1 MKTTMRAKARSTAMI
16 VALLGT
22 AIPALAA
29 SGTRHDNSGYA
40 VWVFLGICGLIL
52 LVQLLPVV
60 FMAFGL
66 VKGASTYEKETEETG
81 DVPATCTEKET
92 AS

>member
-1 MKTTMRAKARSTAMI
+1 MKTNTRVKVRITAA
-16 VALLGT
+16 VAAILGT
-22 AIPALAA
+22 AIPAFAA
-29 SGTRHDNSGYA
+29 SGTRQDNSGYA
-40 VWVFLGICGLIL
+40 VWVFLGICSLIL

-60 FMAFGL
+60 FMSFGL
-66 VKGASTYEKETEETG
+66 IKGASSYEKKTEETS

>member
-1 MKTTMRAKARSTAMI
+1 MKTKTRVKVRITA
-16 VALLGT
+16 AAATLLGT

-29 SGTRHDNSGYA
+29 SATRQDNSGYA
-40 VWVFLGICGLIL
+40 VWVFLGICSLIL

-60 FMAFGL
+60 FMSFGL
-66 VKGASTYEKETEETG
+66 IKGASSYEKKTEETG
-81 DVPATCTEKET
+81 EVPVTSTEKEA